1 MESIRVIMLR
11 NWHFDILNMEHWQIA
26 WDLWLN
32 SWVISEP
39 KEWAFVLIIISF
51 IPLWFTGWIALS
63 LVSWGKVVWF
73 ILTLPWKLFK
83 NFFYK
88 PVKIITTNT
97 GVTPI
102 KKKKSYKEIRPR
114 AVRSALTTERSELA
128 PSPISIP
135 AVTPTLVTP
144 KMTPAAKPAAAVE
157 SKAAPKNFEHAL
169 FKFDDNFDDLDFDID
184 SFEVESKKAPEKPA
198 PSPAKTTRSQSRDE
212 DYDYDSPRERRERKD
227 NRGREEN
234 RRERDDERRRERD
247 YDRRDEEGTTD
258 AKTIAGATATA
269 KNAMTGET
277 RSAVTKEGTTGAKN
291 VPATVTENAEKNELP
306 PRHPP
311 FRFPPASRAVPAST
325 S

>member
-1 MESIRVIMLR
+1 MKPLLILTRIIIVGLLWSVFFMESIRVIMLR

-114 AVRSALTTERSELA
+114 RPLRL
-128 PSPISIP
+128 
-135 AVTPTLVTP
+135 
-144 KMTPAAKPAAAVE
+144 
-157 SKAAPKNFEHAL
+157 
-169 FKFDDNFDDLDFDID
+169 DD
-184 SFEVESKKAPEKPA
+184 
-198 PSPAKTTRSQSRDE
+198 
-212 DYDYDSPRERRERKD
+212 
-227 NRGREEN
+227 
-234 RRERDDERRRERD
+234 
-247 YDRRDEEGTTD
+247 GTQ
-258 AKTIAGATATA
+258 
-269 KNAMTGET
+269 
-277 RSAVTKEGTTGAKN
+277 RTGA
-291 VPATVTENAEKNELP
+291 VADQHSRRHPDPGYAENDAGGQTGGSGRKQADAEKL
-306 PRHPP
+306 
-311 FRFPPASRAVPAST
+311 
-325 S
+325 